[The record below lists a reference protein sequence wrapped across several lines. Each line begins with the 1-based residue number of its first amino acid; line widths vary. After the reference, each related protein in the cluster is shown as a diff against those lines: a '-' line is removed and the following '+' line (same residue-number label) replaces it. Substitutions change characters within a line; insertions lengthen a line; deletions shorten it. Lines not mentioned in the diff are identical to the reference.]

1 MRRYKSAYDIFKREL
16 SNIFHD
22 RSLLLIS
29 IVLPIFYAFFYGTIY
44 MNKQEVDL
52 PVAVVGA
59 WQSGITSDLVNKI
72 EASEK
77 IHIKY
82 YASNIEEAKSLL
94 ENEKIEGIIYF
105 PENFTRDVKLRK
117 QTDIKLLV
125 NTSRFLPSSSISLT
139 LNEIIFDFTNK
150 KREEIFRLS
159 GNSYEQA
166 QKLSEPINL
175 NFVRLSNVANTY
187 GDYLLPIALILILQQ
202 TLLIATAESFA
213 KENQEHKLFFLL
225 RRTNNRVQNI
235 LLGKGAVYLF
245 IFALYSAIYFHFIY
259 NFFGLYF
266 REITFTFFVSILI
279 YLFSIISIGFFF
291 GSFFKKKIYVLQ
303 ILVFSTYPLFFI
315 AGVSFPIA
323 DQPIIYQWVSKL
335 FPSTPF
341 YEIFFK
347 IGHFGANLGDVLPQL
362 LNLLFIG
369 ILSIMFFYT
378 RMWYLN
384 TRLKKR
390 KARV

>member
-1 MRRYKSAYDIFKREL
+1 MRRYKSAFDIFKREL
-16 SNIFHD
+16 SNIFGD
-22 RSLLLIS
+22 RSLFLIS

-44 MNKQEVDL
+44 MNKQEVDI

-59 WQSGITSDLVNKI
+59 WQSEVTSNFAHKI

-77 IHIKY
+77 MHIAY
-82 YASNIEEAKSLL
+82 YAASIEEAKILL
-94 ENEKIEGIIYF
+94 EKEKIEGIIYF
-105 PENFTRDVKLRK
+105 PENFTRNVKLRK

-125 NTSRFLPSSSISLT
+125 NNSRFLLSTSINLT
-139 LNEIIFDFTNK
+139 LNEIIIDFTNK

-175 NFVRLSNVANTY
+175 NFIRLSNIANTY

-213 KENQEHKLFFLL
+213 KENQENKLFFLI
-225 RRTNNRVQNI
+225 RRTNNRLQNI
-235 LLGKGAVYLF
+235 LLGKGIIYLF
-245 IFALYSAIYFHFIY
+245 IFSIYAAIYFHFIY

-266 REITFTFFVSILI
+266 REITFTFFISIVI
-279 YLFSIISIGFFF
+279 YLFSIISMGFFF

-323 DQPIIYQWVSKL
+323 DQPIFYQWISRL

-347 IGHFGANLGDVLPQL
+347 IGHFGANINEVLPQL
-362 LNLLFIG
+362 LNLILIG
-369 ILSIMFFYT
+369 ILSIIFFYT

-384 TRLKKR
+384 NRLKKR
-390 KARV
+390 KI